1 MCCIIVFKGQWCT
14 RESACAPFQN
24 LITEITNQ
32 ENVDVRSSRITTSSK
47 DHFTKNAEHVKLNFV
62 DRYKKGLEFKLDL
75 L

>member
-1 MCCIIVFKGQWCT
+1 VFCFIVFKGQWCT

-47 DHFTKNAEHVKLNFV
+47 GSFIINSARGKAVTSSSIFFAIKI
-62 DRYKKGLEFKLDL
+62 
-75 L
+75 